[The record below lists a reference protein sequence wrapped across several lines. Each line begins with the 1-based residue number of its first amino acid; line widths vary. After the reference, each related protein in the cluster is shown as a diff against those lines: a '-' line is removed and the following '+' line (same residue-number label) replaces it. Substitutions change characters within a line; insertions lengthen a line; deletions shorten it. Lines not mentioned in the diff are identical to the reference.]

1 MANRVSTLFWLR
13 LECTSEYLE
22 DFVARV
28 DALPALQW
36 MVISSCHSLSFDIPG
51 LPQFIPGINAFKFT
65 DQARICTYPDED
77 RFTFSQKIRTGAELT
92 IIFTAASGTISSLL
106 RVCCSSSPPH
116 PFESLGSASISESSQ
131 FGKWKT
137 NYRDIPPDL
146 VP

>member
-1 MANRVSTLFWLR
+1 MANRVPLFWLR

-22 DFVARV
+22 DFVARG
-28 DALPALQW
+28 DAVPALQW
-36 MVISSCHSLSFDIPG
+36 MVISLSFDVPR
-51 LPQFIPGINAFKFT
+51 LPQFIPGINAFKIT
-65 DQARICTYPDED
+65 DQARICTYLDED

-92 IIFTAASGTISSLL
+92 IIFTTASGAISSLL

-116 PFESLGSASISESSQ
+116 PLNASRSASISESSQ

-137 NYRDIPPDL
+137 NCRDIPPDL